1 MFDVLWVLAGPSQLP
16 RFWIFMYRCNPFT
29 YPFKAIL
36 STGLA
41 NTRVVCSEHE
51 YVVIEPPAGQ
61 TCQEYMLVFITMHG
75 GYLLQSNNGAA
86 ESGTCSYCT
95 MDETNTF
102 LKSVNALFSQRWRN
116 YGIFNAF
123 IVINVALF
131 FLLVS

>member
-1 MFDVLWVLAGPSQLP
+1 M
-16 RFWIFMYRCNPFT
+16 
-29 YPFKAIL
+29 
-36 STGLA
+36 
-41 NTRVVCSEHE
+41 
-51 YVVIEPPAGQ
+51 VIEPPAGQ

-116 YGIFNAF
+116 YGILMHLLLLMLLLRFSF
-123 IVINVALF
+123 IG
-131 FLLVS
+131 